1 MATTKTTKNPVK
13 KIKEAAAKSTAKNKK
28 ATPKNL
34 PSEEQIRRKAEEIYY
49 QRLHKGEYGT
59 ALDDWQKAEK
69 ILAEG

>member
-13 KIKEAAAKSTAKNKK
+13 KIKEAAAKSSARNKQITAKNIP
-28 ATPKNL
+28 T
-34 PSEEQIRRKAEEIYY
+34 EEQIRRKAEEIYY
-49 QRLHKGEYGT
+49 QRLHSGEHGT